1 MSGLSADEGPQSPEL
16 LCSHSSHELAHL
28 ALGQTV
34 SCTVMVLSEGCFAA
48 QAFLMSSWGGFNT

>member
-1 MSGLSADEGPQSPEL
+1 MSGLSADEGPQSPKL
-16 LCSHSSHELAHL
+16 LCSHGSHELAHL

-34 SCTVMVLSEGCFAA
+34 SCKVIVLSEGCLAA